1 MTIHDYSRN
10 VHTSIMKN
18 HFCGYFFT
26 NRYCSPMDSFSDD
39 FKAWMDVNQFT
50 AETLAPI
57 IGKSAGTIANWR
69 SIGVPERES
78 VRRFL
83 TEFMATYQPPA
94 AAPESPDFTVRIE
107 FTDDEM
113 AEVTKAAE
121 IVGTGARDFIR
132 RSAVHQARAR
142 LDQETPTAEQQF
154 SALKVADAPGNPS
167 SPSTPAH
174 GAQTGQIKYPK
185 GKRRKKEG

>member
-1 MTIHDYSRN
+1 MDSRN
-10 VHTSIMKN
+10 
-18 HFCGYFFT
+18 
-26 NRYCSPMDSFSDD
+26 
-39 FKAWMDVNQFT
+39 FT
-50 AETLAPI
+50 ADTLAPLI
-57 IGKSAGTIANWR
+57 SKEPGTIKQWR
-69 SIGVPERES
+69 SRGVPERES

-83 TEFMATYQPPA
+83 TEFMATYQPPT
-94 AAPESPDFTVRIE
+94 AAPESPDFTVRID

-142 LDQETPTAEQQF
+142 LDQETQTAEQQF

-185 GKRRKKEG
+185 GKRRTRKEG